1 VIWFAVVLG
10 GIVGAPS
17 RYVVDRAVSRRTTS
31 PFPWGTLAINVA
43 GSLALGALVSLAV
56 HGRIAGTAFAG
67 LGTGFCGAF
76 TTFSTFTWET
86 VALAE
91 DGYAVRAAANLV
103 LSLGFGLGAA
113 ALGYVLVT

>member
-1 VIWFAVVLG
+1 MTWFVLVLG
-10 GIVGAPS
+10 GVLGAPA

-31 PFPWGTLAINVA
+31 PFPWGTLAINVV
-43 GSLALGALVSLAV
+43 GSVALGVLASLAV
-56 HGRIAGTAFAG
+56 RGHASGAAFAG

-91 DGYAVRAAANLV
+91 DGYVARAAGNVVISLA
-103 LSLGFGLGAA
+103 LGFGAA
-113 ALGYVLVT
+113 ALGYALA